1 MGIYPSTDCLQSH
14 RDHLVNRC
22 RILPRWLCMCFRFH
36 SLFTPSV
43 SRPRFGVDRHFDEAV
58 SEMVAFF
65 AVSCRG
71 LNKVSS
77 VTTLMR
83 FMELVASTLKQRHLF
98 YFEFAI
104 ESAQCEGNHAW

>member
-22 RILPRWLCMCFRFH
+22 RILPRGLCMCFRFH

-43 SRPRFGVDRHFDEAV
+43 SRPRFGVDRHFDEVV
-58 SEMVAFF
+58 SEMVATF
-65 AVSCRG
+65 AFCRG

-77 VTTLMR
+77 VTTLLR
-83 FMELVASTLKQRHLF
+83 FMEFLVSTLKYRHLF
-98 YFEFAI
+98 SFEFAI
-104 ESAQCEGNHAW
+104 ESAQCKGSHVW